1 LMLTWHRRGQL
12 ELGYE
17 LHCFS
22 CYCTTAL
29 NQRRHRSRRR
39 LLKRTVRTHK
49 EQEQEQ
55 EQQQEQEQSSK
66 KRKTEDQEDQ
76 EEQEEQGKEEEKKQW
91 YAGYFELKKAL
102 ADYIATKP
110 ADYVHPDHMSNPL
123 QEIRRIDNAPVVPY
137 VTLPG
142 TWGAR
147 SYRLGSF
154 RASMHK
160 GLHHQECALNDI
172 HKMVRDGYTVRPE
185 RERERNSSEI
195 LYIGNNLDRE

>member
-1 LMLTWHRRGQL
+1 MGIRLAMRT
-12 ELGYE
+12 
-17 LHCFS
+17 
-22 CYCTTAL
+22 
-29 NQRRHRSRRR
+29 R
-39 LLKRTVRTHK
+39 LLHLTNKPAQEQEEAVETYSKKREAEDQE

-55 EQQQEQEQSSK
+55 EQKEEAPSESSK
-66 KRKTEDQEDQ
+66 KRKTEDQE
-76 EEQEEQGKEEEKKQW
+76 EQDEQGKEEEKKQW

-123 QEIRRIDNAPVVPY
+123 QKIRRIDNAPVVPY
-137 VTLPG
+137 VTRPG
-142 TWGAR
+142 VWGER

-154 RASMHK
+154 RASMRK

-195 LYIGNNLDRE
+195 QYIGNNLDRE